1 MLFRSCKAVLNK
13 NQFIIEVWERMGKET
28 VGVSELD
35 EIQQAVSERF
45 VGVTSPASI
54 ARTLADH
61 GARLGHPEIL
71 TADARWRERQ
81 QLFTPEDLT
90 FRTLDEAIAF
100 IEKIDRLRKEL
111 EKEIPL
117 FVQLQRSVRA
127 IKTELEWLA
136 ARPKEQNSELAE
148 EVAQWLNI
156 WLQNPPIFNDW
167 LALRRA
173 TSDFRERFSL
183 T

>member
-1 MLFRSCKAVLNK
+1 
-13 NQFIIEVWERMGKET
+13 MGKET
-28 VGVSELD
+28 VGASELD

-61 GARLGHPEIL
+61 GAHLGHPEIL
-71 TADARWRERQ
+71 AADARWRERQ

-127 IKTELEWLA
+127 VKTELEWLA
-136 ARPKEQNSELAE
+136 ARPKEGRNSELAG

-173 TSDFRERFSL
+173 TPDFRERFL
-183 T
+183 AT

>member
-1 MLFRSCKAVLNK
+1 MLNK

-28 VGVSELD
+28 VGASELD
-35 EIQQAVSERF
+35 QIQQAVSERF

-61 GARLGHPEIL
+61 GAHLGHPQIL
-71 TADARWRERQ
+71 AADMRWRGRQ

-90 FRTLDEAIAF
+90 FRTLDEVIAF
-100 IEKIDRLRKEL
+100 IAKIERLRKEL

-136 ARPKEQNSELAE
+136 GRPKEENSELAA

-173 TSDFRERFSL
+173 TPDFRERFGM
-183 T
+183 

>member
-1 MLFRSCKAVLNK
+1 MLNK

-28 VGVSELD
+28 VGVAELD

-61 GARLGHPEIL
+61 GAHLGHPEIL
-71 TADARWRERQ
+71 AADARWRERQ

-100 IEKIDRLRKEL
+100 IDKIDRLRKEL
-111 EKEIPL
+111 EKDIPL
-117 FVQLQRSVRA
+117 FVQLQRSVRT
-127 IKTELEWLA
+127 IKSELEWLA
-136 ARPKEQNSELAE
+136 ARANGENSELAE
-148 EVAQWLNI
+148 EVAQWLTI
-156 WLQNPPIFNDW
+156 WLQNPSIFHDW

-173 TSDFRERFSL
+173 TSDFRDKFSV
-183 T
+183 TQH